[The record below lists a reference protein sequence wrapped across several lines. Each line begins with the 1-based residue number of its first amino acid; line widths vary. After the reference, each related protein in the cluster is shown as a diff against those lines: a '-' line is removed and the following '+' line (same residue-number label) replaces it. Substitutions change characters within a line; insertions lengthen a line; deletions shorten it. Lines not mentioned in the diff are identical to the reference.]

1 MSRLAKLQLIGPIF
15 LALVIVA
22 EEFAAYWLAHRP
34 SSALAWY
41 VNLELF
47 GIFQHSHAVLA
58 AACSMPCLQLLFV
71 SVPILLLTGAG
82 AASGQRLPLA
92 LASNLSL
99 LYACFLAYA
108 WFGIR
113 PAALQAV
120 SLSGSVYKSV
130 LGFSAAKITLGP
142 HTYLLAALVCATF
155 LSTAAAH
162 VQYLRAARAR

>member
-1 MSRLAKLQLIGPIF
+1 MSRLAKLQLIGPTL

-22 EEFAAYWLAHRP
+22 EELAAYWLAYRP
-34 SSALAWY
+34 ASALAWY

-47 GIFQHSHAVLA
+47 GIFQQSHAMLA
-58 AACSMPCLQLLFV
+58 TACSVPCLQLLFV
-71 SVPILLLTGAG
+71 AAPILLLTGAG
-82 AASGQRLPLA
+82 VAYGQRLPLA

-113 PAALQAV
+113 PPAVQAV
-120 SLSGSVYKSV
+120 SLSGSVYNSV
-130 LGFSAAKITLGP
+130 LGFSAAKIALGP
-142 HTYLLAALVCATF
+142 HTYLLAMLVCATF

-162 VQYLRAARAR
+162 VQYLRAARSR